1 MKTHEDI
8 CQHLVLCLCIAAVLL
23 LQATDSF
30 AQLPP
35 EVAKYGYADTIFFNG
50 KVVSMDD
57 KSASTGVGNI
67 YQAIAVKGHKIVK
80 LGISGEVRALAGP
93 DTKVLDLQGRTLIPG
108 IIEPHMHIYG
118 EVVRYLDRLGFKYP
132 PQGIIVETQAKKTL
146 EETQNHL
153 RETVQEAV
161 KQVEPGDWV
170 VVRMQAHPEAPRALG
185 LWGSTRR
192 LTNRK
197 TLDLW
202 ARPITRFSCARE
214 VEGISIPRPWKF
226 WMTFCQDIRP
236 PSMPPCTE
244 IGLVRTSPPS
254 AG

>member
-1 MKTHEDI
+1 MKNYKNMG
-8 CQHLVLCLCIAAVLL
+8 QHLVLCLGIAAVLL

-35 EVAKYGYADTIFFNG
+35 EVARYGYADTIFING

-57 KSASTGVGNI
+57 KSTSTRVGNI
-67 YQAIAVKGHKIVK
+67 YQAIAVKGDKIVK
-80 LGISGEVRALAGP
+80 LGSSGEVRVLAGP
-93 DTKVLDLQGRTLIPG
+93 NTKVLDLQGRTLIPG

-118 EVVRYLDRLGFKYP
+118 EVVRYLDRFGFKYP
-132 PQGIIVETQAKKTL
+132 PRGIIVETQAEKTL
-146 EETQNHL
+146 EETQSLL

-170 VVRMQAHPEAPRALG
+170 VVMMRAHPEAPRALG

-192 LTNRK
+192 LTNRQ

-202 ARPITRFSCARE
+202 APENPVLMRPGASATTSTAN
-214 VEGISIPRPWKF
+214 
-226 WMTFCQDIRP
+226 TP
-236 PSMPPCTE
+236 PSQHAPKTPTR
-244 IGLVRTSPPS
+244 L
-254 AG
+254 